1 MQNPSTG
8 YGVRGV
14 GAASDQMVAPPRY
27 GARACGSG
35 GQPST
40 MRVPKIMRIS
50 SYELLYSYEQHIC
63 TMRFLSKY
71 YIDKAAATLLYLDR
85 HLHPRV

>member
-1 MQNPSTG
+1 
-8 YGVRGV
+8 
-14 GAASDQMVAPPRY
+14 
-27 GARACGSG
+27 
-35 GQPST
+35 

-63 TMRFLSKY
+63 TMHFLSKY
-71 YIDKAAATLLYLDR
+71 YIDKAAATLVYLDG